1 MRHENDKIC
10 GQEDQL
16 LSYLYEDGTVASRE
30 EFESH
35 LAECEAC
42 TDEFAAVSLARF
54 SVYEWHKEE
63 FVPMPTPQI
72 VIPYDAKPVS
82 IWAGL
87 REAFSFNWATASLAA
102 ASLLVIA
109 AFGAYVVSI
118 DNAGVAEVNLAN
130 VNNVAAPTP
139 ANIDVSKPTSVVSN
153 DAVVPVKAMNEEPT
167 RVARPIKTVQAK
179 RDVRPSQPM
188 IRNDAKNAAVATSNN
203 NRTINAV
210 DDDSED
216 TSLRLTDLFDG
227 EDTRY

>member
-1 MRHENDKIC
+1 MRHENEKIC

-16 LSYLYEDGTVASRE
+16 LAYLYEDGTAAARE
-30 EFESH
+30 TFESH

-54 SVYEWHKEE
+54 SVYEWHKED

-72 VIPYDAKPVS
+72 VIPYERKPVS

-102 ASLLVIA
+102 ASLLVVA

-118 DNAGVAEVNLAN
+118 NSGGEEKAVATN
-130 VNNVAAPTP
+130 VNTVAVPTP
-139 ANIDVSKPTSVVSN
+139 SNIEVPKPNVVAPS
-153 DAVVPVKAMNEEPT
+153 DTVVAVKASNEEPT

-179 RDVRPSQPM
+179 RDVRPIQPTV
-188 IRNDAKNAAVATSNN
+188 RNEVKNSAVASSNSD
-203 NRTINAV
+203 RKINAV

-216 TSLRLTDLFDG
+216 NSLRLTDLFDA
-227 EDTRY
+227 EDTRL

>member
-1 MRHENDKIC
+1 MRHENEKIC

-16 LSYLYEDGTVASRE
+16 LAYLYEDGTAAARE
-30 EFESH
+30 TFESH

-72 VIPYDAKPVS
+72 VIPYEDKPVS

-102 ASLLVIA
+102 ASLLVVA
-109 AFGAYVVSI
+109 AFGAYVVSV
-118 DNAGVAEVNLAN
+118 NSGSEEKAVATN
-130 VNNVAAPTP
+130 VNTVAVPTP
-139 ANIDVSKPTSVVSN
+139 ANNEVPKPS
-153 DAVVPVKAMNEEPT
+153 AVVANDPIVPIKASNEEPT
-167 RVARPIKTVQAK
+167 RSARPIKAVQAK
-179 RDVRPSQPM
+179 REVRPSQPTV
-188 IRNDAKNAAVATSNN
+188 RNDVKNPTVATSNN
-203 NRTINAV
+203 SRTINAV

-216 TSLRLTDLFDG
+216 DSLRLSDLFDA
-227 EDTRY
+227 EDTRL